1 MNKPEFLMAIKAV
14 TREFKK
20 FDLTEEQEDA
30 WFDIFH
36 KLTIEQWRAIIQKVI
51 TSSRFEPK
59 LVDFYAARASVV
71 GNTKHSDDPTP
82 QDIADYERALAAHGL
97 FRRTDGKTV
106 WYERATKMDIVLEVF
121 GHEWVNRNIG
131 LKTAKDA
138 FQLAAAMAVKTDRA
152 TVDRYNQWLDKAY
165 EAALDKKA
173 GM

>member
-30 WFDIFH
+30 WYDIFH
-36 KLTIEQWRAIIQKVI
+36 KLTIEQWKAVIQKVI

-59 LVDFYAARASVV
+59 LVDFYAARSAVV
-71 GNTKHSDDPTP
+71 GNTKHSDEPTP
-82 QDIADYERALAAHGL
+82 EEKKQYERALMQRGIVKK
-97 FRRTDGKTV
+97 TDGKTS
-106 WYERATKMDIVLEVF
+106 WYERASKMDVVLEIM
-121 GHEWVNRNIG
+121 GHEWVNRNLG

-138 FQLAAAMAVKTDRA
+138 FKLAAAMAVKTDRA

-165 EAALDKKA
+165 EAALERRVQ
-173 GM
+173 G